1 MTDILV
7 RLGPSL
13 ISSTQPAAAQSLGY
27 SQYHQVDDWKKHI
40 RNQGPDAHYTFVNDV
55 RPVGQGK
62 RIVAEHDS
70 WLPEESEPE
79 WLGEHSFHFQAA
91 TCEYTD
97 TNTIHHRPSPHF
109 QASTSYSAPMPSQNT
124 FSYPPLDTMDQMHS
138 SQPYIVDQER
148 AFNPMPEPHEYEQ
161 HQDPPRYPTPPL
173 PPSDNPYNAQPG
185 VEEVPEGR
193 MDLPMEPKSESDAPS
208 PGRSKPI
215 PKPDREVTKDANG
228 RFYCNWPGCTEDV
241 KDFGRKCE
249 WR

>member
-1 MTDILV
+1 
-7 RLGPSL
+7 
-13 ISSTQPAAAQSLGY
+13 
-27 SQYHQVDDWKKHI
+27 
-40 RNQGPDAHYTFVNDV
+40 VNDV
-55 RPVGQGK
+55 RPVGQNK
-62 RIVAEHDS
+62 RVVAEHDS
-70 WLPEESEPE
+70 WFPEESEPD
-79 WLGEHSFHFQAA
+79 WLGENLSRFQAA
-91 TCEYTD
+91 TWKY

-109 QASTSYSAPMPSQNT
+109 QSITLYPALMPSQNT
-124 FSYPPLDTMDQMHS
+124 FTYPSLDNMDQMHNP
-138 SQPYIVDQER
+138 QPYMVDQER
-148 AFNPMPEPHEYEQ
+148 AFNQMPEPHEYEQ

-185 VEEVPEGR
+185 AEDVSEGR

-228 RFYCNWPGCTEDV
+228 RFYCNWPGCTEEV